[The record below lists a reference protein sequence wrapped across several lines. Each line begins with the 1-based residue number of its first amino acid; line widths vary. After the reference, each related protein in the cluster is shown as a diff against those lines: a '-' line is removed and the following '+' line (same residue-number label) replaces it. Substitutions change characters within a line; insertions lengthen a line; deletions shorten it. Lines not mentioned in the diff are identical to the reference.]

1 MIEQRF
7 TISVSDEA
15 LEDLHRRLRATR
27 WPDTVTDS
35 GWTYGLDLEWMET
48 IADYFLNQHPS
59 GAQQRALYAYPPH
72 LAVIDGFRIHY
83 LHFRSKDPTAVPVVI
98 THG

>member
-1 MIEQRF
+1 MTEQRF

-35 GWTYGLDLEWMET
+35 GWTYGLDLEWMQSMV
-48 IADYFLNQHPS
+48 DYWLNRYDW
-59 GAQQRALYAYPPH
+59 GAQ
-72 LAVIDGFRIHY
+72 
-83 LHFRSKDPTAVPVVI
+83 
-98 THG
+98 